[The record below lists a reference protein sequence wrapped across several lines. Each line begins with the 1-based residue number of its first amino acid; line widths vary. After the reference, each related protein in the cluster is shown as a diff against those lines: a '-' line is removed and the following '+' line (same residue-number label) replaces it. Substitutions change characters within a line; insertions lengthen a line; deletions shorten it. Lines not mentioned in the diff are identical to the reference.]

1 TAGCYE
7 VPVSILA
14 LTGGGPSSQSDHSY
28 LDGLEICDAAFTV
41 AGTSIPIVNLSTG
54 LVENNGSVSFD
65 LGQNFPNPFNGST
78 QFNLNLVKSS
88 DVTVEVYNVLGKLVK
103 TNSYENLQ
111 AGINTIAINASDL
124 SAGLY
129 SYRVIVGSEMAT
141 RTMIVK

>member
-1 TAGCYE
+1 MWKKNSIHQLLKT
-7 VPVSILA
+7 ILA
-14 LTGGGPSSQSDHSY
+14 SFIYSKKAYSISFSNFLKTSTPIDNFVITG
-28 LDGLEICDAAFTV
+28 I
-41 AGTSIPIVNLSTG
+41 N
-54 LVENNGSVSFD
+54 ENNGPVSFD

-103 TNSYENLQ
+103 SATYENLQ
-111 AGINTIAINASDL
+111 AGVNTIAINASDL

-129 SYRVIVGSEMAT
+129 SYRVVVGSEMAT